1 MKRTMTSFGMA
12 TLAGLGFAVLC
23 LVLFN
28 PEVSKLTGESEAAI
42 APSPIFYL
50 PTLINVA
57 PLAVPFTHD
66 FETGDLT
73 GWTRSDRDTASLFQP
88 TFGDNPTARDDE
100 GECIKNE
107 AKFGANFACELDPS
121 NHEGD
126 WWFGGYEKY
135 EGPNDPFLTTGKGK
149 AQEPGDFQG
158 SARSGHLTSI
168 EFEVV
173 GDKMNFL
180 IGGRNYPWGRPDR
193 PDLPAEDFE
202 ETWGDEGGPC
212 NCVNLE
218 RGGHGKMQLT
228 ASGGIEDNHTQ
239 TMRRW
244 EWDVSEFKGKTV
256 TIVVY
261 DRIHGYTNF
270 DDIHQTRAD
279 GRELSWKQL
288 LAVEAFGKLPTT
300 FGEIKSNR

>member
-1 MKRTMTSFGMA
+1 MKRTVTSFGVA

-28 PEVSKLTGESEAAI
+28 PEVSNLAGESEAAI
-42 APSPIFYL
+42 VPSPVLYL

-73 GWTRSDRDTASLFQP
+73 GWTRAQRDTVFISQP
-88 TFGDNPTARDDE
+88 TFGDNPTAREKD
-100 GECIKNE
+100 GEC
-107 AKFGANFACELDPS
+107 AKKPDQNNFTCALAPS

-126 WWFGGYEKY
+126 WWLGGFEKFQ
-135 EGPNDPFLTTGKGK
+135 GPNDPFLTTGKGR
-149 AQEPGDFQG
+149 AQKPGDFQG
-158 SARSGHLTSI
+158 SARSGELSSI
-168 EFEVV
+168 EFEIV
-173 GDKMNFL
+173 GHTINFL
-180 IGGRNYPWGRPDR
+180 IGGNNFPWGRPDR
-193 PDLPAEDFE
+193 PGLEEDF
-202 ETWGDEGGPC
+202 GKEGGPA
-212 NCVNLE
+212 NCANLE
-218 RGGHGKMQLT
+218 INGKMKLT
-228 ASGGIEDNHTQ
+228 ASGGVEDKSIQ

-244 EWDVSEFKGKTV
+244 EWDVSKYQGRIA

-270 DDIHQTRAD
+270 DDIHQVRED

-300 FGEIKSNR
+300 FGGIKSNR